1 MLRPMLENMQSQM
14 NGAVDAMPFAN
25 PFNDASR
32 ASTPVPASTPS
43 LSTPVADL
51 TSRRFKVSAS
61 PALHMDKILDRVAAL
76 NADSQPVLSEVDL
89 AELKGLA
96 AHVQAAQSST
106 EQVDESKRLAWWTA
120 LLKLLSTPDE
130 QSRAQWLFPALAVFR
145 VLLLEPASS
154 ADIAAV
160 KNRCFDR
167 LTSVLEAEEKCP
179 TLTDAQ
185 KILVLSVLVNAF
197 ANRSASELVLARAV
211 QFLPFVFQVIAE
223 SSNHDAKVLSATLIS
238 NCCLALKMEEEVVI
252 TTLICGAVETLD
264 RLSQQ
269 VRAPVSPA
277 QAQTIEQVVAGVGQL
292 LRNFQGAR
300 TLSVEL
306 GLTEVLRRLN
316 VAPGLSSMQPLLSEL
331 VALM

>member
-25 PFNDASR
+25 PFNDVSR
-32 ASTPVPASTPS
+32 ASVPVAASTPA
-43 LSTPVADL
+43 LPTPIADL

-61 PALHMDKILDRVAAL
+61 PALHMDKILDRLTAL
-76 NADSQPVLSEVDL
+76 NADGQSVLSEGDL
-89 AELKGLA
+89 AELKKLA

-106 EQVDESKRLAWWTA
+106 EQLDESKRLAWWTA
-120 LLKLLSTPDE
+120 LLKLLSAPDE
-130 QSRAQWLFPALAVFR
+130 QSRSQWLFPALAVFR

-154 ADIAAV
+154 AAIAAV
-160 KNRCFDR
+160 KNQCFDR
-167 LTSVLEAEEKCP
+167 LTSVLEGEEKRP
-179 TLTDAQ
+179 SLTDAQ

-197 ANRSASELVLARAV
+197 ANRAASELVLARAV
-211 QFLPFVFQVIAE
+211 QFLPFVFQAIAE
-223 SSNHDAKVLSATLIS
+223 SSNHDVKVLSATLIS

-264 RLSQQ
+264 RLSRQ
-269 VRAPVSPA
+269 VRASVSPA
-277 QAQTIEQVVAGVGQL
+277 QAQTIEGVVAGVGQL